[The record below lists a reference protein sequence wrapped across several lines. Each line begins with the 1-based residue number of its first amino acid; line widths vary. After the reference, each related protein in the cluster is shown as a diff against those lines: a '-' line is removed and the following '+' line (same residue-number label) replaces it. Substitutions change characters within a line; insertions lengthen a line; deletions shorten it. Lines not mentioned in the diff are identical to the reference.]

1 MQSSVPKLKI
11 FLTLLREKNTD
22 KMNLP
27 FFLGILEL
35 LKGMVFF
42 ILNNEDQ
49 LADPMTL
56 EGIPIKSRQKGMR
69 ECRFID
75 ILIDCLIYPFADG
88 LYKYEDLT

>member
-1 MQSSVPKLKI
+1 
-11 FLTLLREKNTD
+11 
-22 KMNLP
+22 MNLP